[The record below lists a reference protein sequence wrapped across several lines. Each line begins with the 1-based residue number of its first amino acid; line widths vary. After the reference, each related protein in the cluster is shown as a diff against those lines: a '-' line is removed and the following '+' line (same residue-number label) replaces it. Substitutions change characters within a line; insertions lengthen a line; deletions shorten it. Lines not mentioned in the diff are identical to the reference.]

1 MTFKRILVPL
11 DGSTLAEQA
20 LAPAIK
26 IAQHVQGELI
36 VMRVPVYVDARVQT
50 AVAYD
55 MAPVAAMW
63 PQESITPVY
72 EEAQEYL
79 AHIVE
84 RRKPADLPMRAL
96 VVDGDRAGAIVDTA
110 VSEKADLIVMST
122 HGRTGLSRWV
132 FGSVTERVLRGADCA
147 ALIVRTPQPLRHILV
162 TLDGS
167 RLAERALAPALTLA
181 RAFESKVT
189 LLRVSE
195 PIEIDP
201 EIIEQIGQAEWG
213 LGEQLS
219 SAPLRNEETYLQNLA
234 APQQHS
240 GLDVQTAVVSGPV
253 AAAILD
259 FSEAQKVD
267 LIAMSTH
274 GRSGLRRW
282 VYGSITEK
290 VMRGARCAML
300 ITRPPGN
307 ALR

>member
-1 MTFKRILVPL
+1 MVFKRILVPL
-11 DGSTLAEQA
+11 DGSALAEQA

-26 IAQHVQGELI
+26 IAQHVKGELI
-36 VMRVPVYVDARVQT
+36 VMRVPVYMDTRVQT

-55 MAPVAAMW
+55 MAPIAAMW
-63 PQESITPVY
+63 PQESITSVY
-72 EEAQEYL
+72 EEAEEYL
-79 AHIVE
+79 AHVVE

-110 VSEKADLIVMST
+110 VSEQVDLIVMST

-147 ALIVRTPQPLRHILV
+147 ALIVRSPQPLRHILV

-167 RLAERALAPALTLA
+167 RLSEQALAPALTLA

-195 PIEIDP
+195 PMEINP
-201 EIIEQIGQAEWG
+201 ETIEQIGQAEWG

-219 SAPLRNEETYLQNLA
+219 SEPLRNEENYLQNLA
-234 APQQHS
+234 AAQQRS
-240 GLDVQTAVVSGPV
+240 GLEVQTAVVSGPV

-259 FSEAQKVD
+259 FSEAQHAD

-290 VMRGARCAML
+290 VLRGARCAML
-300 ITRPPGN
+300 VIRPPGS